1 MSRMQSHWGADALS
15 KELPDQSKARGH
27 DGNVYTQLELHD
39 EISQT
44 FGREYL
50 IQSAVLVPASSES

>member
-39 EISQT
+39 EISQI
-44 FGREYL
+44 FGSNPVSST
-50 IQSAVLVPASSES
+50 SACKQ